1 MVYRKRCLCGKG
13 SIEDARKKEDKG
25 GGFVGMRDVERQF
38 DVLTVKE
45 TATAEGGT
53 PYDG

>member
-1 MVYRKRCLCGKG
+1 MSMWEGLHRGR
-13 SIEDARKKEDKG
+13 EEKEDKG

-38 DVLTVKE
+38 GVLTVKE
-45 TATAEGGT
+45 TATAEGGA